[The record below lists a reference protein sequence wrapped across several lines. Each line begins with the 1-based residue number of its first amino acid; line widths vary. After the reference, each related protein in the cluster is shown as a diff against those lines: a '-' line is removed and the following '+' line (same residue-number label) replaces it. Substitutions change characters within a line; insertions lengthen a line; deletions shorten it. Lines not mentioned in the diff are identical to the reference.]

1 MASAQAQI
9 EVVVKNLNSLG
20 KLNKTLDK
28 LNRTNEKLIRG
39 INTLTSSIDKLAS
52 NNGFEQIAQDAKG
65 AGKEIDNVGKKLNII
80 DAAIK
85 RDKDAK
91 AKFIKNRV
99 ETNPLFQ
106 AERFVARSFQTVKN
120 RAVRDMALIKQ
131 SVEAAK
137 TPFATL
143 AVAAGNF
150 VNVLKQADTAAK
162 KLVQEFNN
170 VILRESLGALERNL
184 NNARTITQELS
195 RDSKLYRKTVEDVIF
210 AEKAVNRELL
220 ARKRI
225 VESLTVEQR
234 AFREKINRT
243 IIESKNRGA
252 FTGSGFREFSERAD
266 RIRLEA
272 STKQERLE
280 ATRALKTSKGFV
292 EQRLKENAARKEA
305 MQMADREIDFERR
318 LNQVLEKRIGIH
330 NRLGFGKNANPQGM
344 FASRGGMGGR
354 VRGGVSS
361 AFIGGAFPFLFG
373 QGGAS
378 AAGGALGGAAGGLL
392 GGGLG
397 FGLSLIG
404 TAIGSAIEKFDKL
417 NEKIAVANGR
427 MKAMGFESEFT
438 RKEIEKMA
446 KSLKISKDE
455 AVQVASAFARF
466 GKERALAFGGFFGA
480 DTAGFEAISKVRD
493 QATALAAIQ
502 TISKDI
508 SFEKQKEL
516 VALVKTNTAAQIQI
530 KLQTVLLEV
539 QKIKRI
545 ELIKEIGLRERLLN
559 IIRRTFNFIAQFTA
573 PGLITTGET
582 PAQRVAREL
591 KELEENFAKTKALID
606 GAMAE
611 IGSVDSAVN
620 VISSFDQLPEV
631 IRKTQVEIAKLKD
644 PMFQVIEA
652 ATAISGAFSE
662 SFKGIIRGTMS
673 VQQAFANMFSR
684 IADHFADMAAQ
695 MAANQIKL
703 GLLKMFA
710 NIGTNALTS
719 STSALSGATLPTD
732 VGGLTTSQAF
742 SAPIKYASGGYVT
755 SPTVGL
761 VGEAGENE
769 YVIPASKMASSMQR
783 YSAGARGDSV
793 VAGGGSSYAGGG
805 GGSST
810 TVNYSGPI
818 LNFNSEEFV
827 PKSAVGEIIATAAK
841 KGASMGET
849 RTMRTFQTSR
859 SARSRVGI

>member
-9 EVVVKNLNSLG
+9 EVIVKNLNSLN

-52 NNGFEQIAQDAKG
+52 SNGFQQVAEDAKG
-65 AGKEIDNVGKKLNII
+65 AGKEIDNVAKKLNFI

-85 RDKDAK
+85 RDRDAK
-91 AKFIKNRV
+91 ARFIKNQV
-99 ETNPLFQ
+99 ETNPAFK
-106 AERFVARSFQTVKN
+106 AERFVARSFQAVKT

-137 TPFATL
+137 TPFAAL

-162 KLVQEFNN
+162 RLVQEFNN

-225 VESLTVEQR
+225 VESLTVDQR
-234 AFREKINRT
+234 AFREKVNRT
-243 IIESKNRGA
+243 IIESQNRGA
-252 FTGSGFREFSERAD
+252 FTGSGFKEFSARAD

-330 NRLGFGKNANPQGM
+330 NRLGFGKNANSQGM
-344 FASRGGMGGR
+344 FASRGGIGGR

-392 GGGLG
+392 GGGFG

-417 NEKIAVANGR
+417 NEKISIANAR

-455 AVQVASAFARF
+455 AVQVASTFARF
-466 GKERALAFGGFFGA
+466 GKERALVLGSFFGA
-480 DTAGFEAISKVRD
+480 DTAGFDAVAKIRD
-493 QATALAAIQ
+493 QASALAAIQ

-516 VALVKTNTAAQIQI
+516 VALVKTNTAAQIQV

-539 QKIKRI
+539 Q
-545 ELIKEIGLRERLLN
+545 N
-559 IIRRTFNFIAQFTA
+559 
-573 PGLITTGET
+573 
-582 PAQRVAREL
+582 L
-591 KELEENFAKTKALID
+591 KKN
-606 GAMAE
+606 
-611 IGSVDSAVN
+611 
-620 VISSFDQLPEV
+620 
-631 IRKTQVEIAKLKD
+631 
-644 PMFQVIEA
+644 
-652 ATAISGAFSE
+652 
-662 SFKGIIRGTMS
+662 
-673 VQQAFANMFSR
+673 
-684 IADHFADMAAQ
+684 
-695 MAANQIKL
+695 
-703 GLLKMFA
+703 
-710 NIGTNALTS
+710 
-719 STSALSGATLPTD
+719 
-732 VGGLTTSQAF
+732 
-742 SAPIKYASGGYVT
+742 
-755 SPTVGL
+755 
-761 VGEAGENE
+761 
-769 YVIPASKMASSMQR
+769 
-783 YSAGARGDSV
+783 
-793 VAGGGSSYAGGG
+793 
-805 GGSST
+805 
-810 TVNYSGPI
+810 
-818 LNFNSEEFV
+818 
-827 PKSAVGEIIATAAK
+827 
-841 KGASMGET
+841 
-849 RTMRTFQTSR
+849 
-859 SARSRVGI
+859 